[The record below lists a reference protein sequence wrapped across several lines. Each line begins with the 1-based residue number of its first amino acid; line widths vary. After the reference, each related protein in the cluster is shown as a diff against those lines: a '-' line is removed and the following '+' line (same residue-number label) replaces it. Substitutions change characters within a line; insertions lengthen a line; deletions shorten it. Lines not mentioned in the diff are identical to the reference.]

1 LSLFGYVRSL
11 DPRLPRPVW
20 TMEAGG
26 LANAYGNG
34 ITIPFL
40 VIYLHNLRG
49 FSLATAGLVLA
60 TSGLVGFVASP
71 LAGRITDHTGARVTL
86 AASLVF
92 LAAGYGIFP
101 LVREPWYAFAAMAV
115 AGAGNAGFWPAS
127 PRSWPV

>member
-1 LSLFGYVRSL
+1 
-11 DPRLPRPVW
+11 
-20 TMEAGG
+20 
-26 LANAYGNG
+26 
-34 ITIPFL
+34 
-40 VIYLHNLRG
+40 
-49 FSLATAGLVLA
+49 
-60 TSGLVGFVASP
+60 VASP